1 MGSFAPLI
9 LMFIYL
15 FILIFIGYFLI
26 SVLQFMRQKNKD
38 DALLLQ
44 KMDELSKQ
52 LEELKKT

>member
-15 FILIFIGYFLI
+15 FILIFISYFLI

-44 KMDELSKQ
+44 KVDELSKQ